1 MYKILSLLES
11 IIFLALAIIHFNWV
25 AGNKWGF
32 DEALPT
38 NERGERV
45 LNPKKIDS
53 AIVGFGLLLF
63 CVFYFFKSSI
73 VDLHLPALVLNYAG
87 WVISTIFIVRAIGDF
102 KYIGFFKKVKQT
114 PFAKMD
120 TKVYSPLC
128 LFLGVVGIL
137 LELKDLI

>member
-1 MYKILSLLES
+1 MYKILALLQS
-11 IIFLALAIIHFNWV
+11 VIFLTLAIIHFNWV

-32 DEALPT
+32 DKALPT

-63 CVFYFFKSSI
+63 CVFYFIKSSFFE
-73 VDLHLPALVLNYAG
+73 LHLPALVHDFAG
-87 WVISTIFIVRAIGDF
+87 WVISAIFIVRSIGDF
-102 KYIGFFKKVKQT
+102 NYIGFFKKVKQT
-114 PFAKMD
+114 PFAQMD

-128 LFLGVVGIL
+128 LFLGGVGIF
-137 LELKDLI
+137 LEVKDLI